1 MRKVFGQELLSYASK
16 DDNIHLIV
24 GDIGFG
30 IFDEYKQHYRKRFL
44 NIGIC
49 EQSMISF
56 ASGMAL
62 EGYKPVVYS
71 ITPFLI
77 ERAFE
82 QIKLDINH
90 QNTNVILVGYDDY
103 PKLGPTHKCLNIEKI
118 MELFEN
124 IKSYF
129 PKDVKSLRNNLAD
142 AFTTSGPSF
151 IKLKNL

>member
-16 DDNIHLIV
+16 DDNIFLIV

-30 IFDEYKQHYRKRFL
+30 IFDEYKDRYRERFL

-62 EGYKPVVYS
+62 EGFKPVVYS

-90 QNTNVILVGYDDY
+90 QNANVILVGYDDY
-103 PKLGPTHKCLNIEKI
+103 PKLGPTHKCLNIEKT
-118 MELFEN
+118 MELFGN

-129 PKDVKSLRNNLAD
+129 PSNLESLKSNLND
-142 AFTTSGPSF
+142 AFSTVGPCF
-151 IKLKNL
+151 INLKQL

>member
-1 MRKVFGQELLSYASK
+1 MRKVFGQELLRYASK
-16 DDNIHLIV
+16 DDNIFLIV

-30 IFDEYKQHYRKRFL
+30 IFDEYKDSYSERFL

-62 EGYKPVVYS
+62 EGFKPVVYS

-90 QNTNVILVGYDDY
+90 QNANVILVGYDDY
-103 PKLGPTHKCLNIEKI
+103 PKLGPTHKCLNIEKT
-118 MELFEN
+118 MELFGN
-124 IKSYF
+124 INSYF
-129 PKDVKSLRNNLAD
+129 PSNLASLKSNLND
-142 AFTTSGPSF
+142 AFSRVGPCF
-151 IKLKNL
+151 INLKKL

>member
-1 MRKVFGQELLSYASK
+1 MRRFFGQELVKFASK
-16 DDNIHLIV
+16 DENIFLIV

-30 IFDEYKQHYRKRFL
+30 IFDEFKEKYRTRFL

-56 ASGMAL
+56 SSGMSL
-62 EGYKPVVYS
+62 EGIKPVVYS

-90 QNTNVILVGYDDY
+90 QNANVILVGYDDY
-103 PKLGPTHKCLNIEKI
+103 PKLGPTHKCLNIEKT
-118 MELFEN
+118 MELFGN
-124 IKSYF
+124 IKSYY
-129 PKDVKSLRNNLAD
+129 PSNLKSLKNNLHE
-142 AFTTSGPSF
+142 AFSKLGPCF
-151 IKLKNL
+151 INLKEL

>member
-16 DDNIHLIV
+16 DDNMFLIV

-30 IFDEYKQHYRKRFL
+30 IFDEYKDRHRERFL

-62 EGYKPVVYS
+62 EGFKPVVYS

-90 QNTNVILVGYDDY
+90 QNANVILVGYDDY
-103 PKLGPTHKCLNIEKI
+103 PKLGPTHKCLNIEKT
-118 MELFEN
+118 MELFGN

-129 PKDVKSLRNNLAD
+129 PSNLESLKSNLND
-142 AFTTSGPSF
+142 AFSRVGPCF
-151 IKLKNL
+151 INLKQL

>member
-1 MRKVFGQELLSYASK
+1 MRRLFGQELVKFASK
-16 DDNIHLIV
+16 DDNIFLIV

-30 IFDEYKQHYRKRFL
+30 IFDEFKEKYRTRFL

-56 ASGMAL
+56 SSGMSL
-62 EGYKPVVYS
+62 EGIKPVVYS

-90 QNTNVILVGYDDY
+90 QNANVILVGYDDY
-103 PKLGPTHKCLNIEKI
+103 PKLGPTHKCLNIEKT
-118 MELFEN
+118 MELFGN
-124 IKSYF
+124 IKSYY
-129 PKDVKSLRNNLAD
+129 PSNLKSLKNNLQE
-142 AFTTSGPSF
+142 AFSILGPCF
-151 IKLKNL
+151 INLKEF